1 MEEENVEVV
10 AEPLPVAPLDQSD
23 LLTEVSQDAPLAG
36 SSKFYFSKKYS
47 QYSLAKLIF
56 HNNFHNF
63 LYQCGLGAVN

>member
-1 MEEENVEVV
+1 MEEENVDVV

-47 QYSLAKLIF
+47 KYTLTELIF
-56 HNNFHNF
+56 HKF
-63 LYQCGLGAVN
+63 LYQCGLGACQLNSQ